1 MKPERTDH
9 NTFKEFFATS
19 WAIDNRASI
28 YVLTIIITMLGLISY
43 FSVPK
48 EQLPEIIIPTIIVS
62 TVYPG
67 TSPEDIENLV
77 TRPIEK
83 EAKSLADVKNITS
96 NSVQDFSTIVVEF
109 NPGLAVPEAKQRVR
123 DAVDKAKSKL
133 PNNLPSEP
141 NIQEVDISEIPIMN
155 INLSGNYDL
164 QRLKKYAEEAQD
176 RIETLPEITRVDIV
190 GALEREI
197 QVDVD
202 MYKMQAASVSFNDLQ
217 RAISSENVTVSAGTI
232 TTFGAK
238 RTIRVAGQFTSPE
251 EIKNI
256 MFKSASGAIVS
267 VKDIAE
273 VKDSFKEQESFAR
286 FDGKNVI
293 TLNVIKKS
301 GLNLLRGSDKI
312 KGLLDDLKK
321 NTYPPDLN
329 VTITGDQSRFT
340 RSTLEELNNTIV
352 IGFLLVTL
360 VLMFFMGLN
369 TAFFV
374 AMSVP
379 LSMFVAYLVF
389 PWMGFT
395 MNMIVMFGFIFALG
409 IIVDDAIVVIE
420 NTHRIHRLEPDI
432 VKAAKYAAGE
442 VFVPILSGTL
452 TTLAP
457 FFPLAF
463 WPGITGKFMYYL
475 PVTLILTLFAS
486 LFVAYII
493 NPVFAVSFMKHEY
506 DVTGYKPKRRRLL
519 ISSVLL
525 VVPALICYL
534 GGIFWL
540 GNLLILSAL
549 LNAVYR
555 LWIKNAIFRFQ
566 NVTWPWLMRFY
577 EKTLAFFLTGRNPY
591 YLFGG
596 IIGIFIFTFILTGI
610 VRPKVLFFPENEPN
624 SILVYIQMPEGTD
637 QLVTDSVTRM
647 VENRIYSV
655 LGAGNRDVESV
666 ITNVGFGAGTGFFDR
681 SVASNKGKVTVNFV
695 ERKDRSGFSTTR
707 YLDAI
712 RQNVRDIPGARI
724 SVEKNHMGPP
734 TGKPVNI
741 EIAGENLDEL
751 IVAAQA
757 FQNYLDSLDIPGI
770 EQLKSDF
777 ENDKP
782 EIIIDI
788 DRERANREGISL
800 GQIGMELRT
809 AIYGQEVSKYKEEE
823 DEYPIHVRYSPVQRT
838 NINKIIN
845 AKITY
850 RDMNSGLL
858 RQIPISSVATL
869 KYRDTYG
876 GIKRKN
882 LKRVI
887 TLSSELLSGYTANE
901 VVTTIHNT
909 LPGFDI
915 PRGIDIT
922 LTGEREDQAETMA
935 FLAKSMLIA
944 LGLIFFILI
953 TQFRSL
959 SKSLIILSE
968 VIFSIIGV
976 LLGLIIFKMP
986 LIITMTGLGIVALG
1000 GIVVRNGILIVEF
1013 SDVLKERGLKTR
1025 QAIIQAGRVR
1035 ITPVALTATATML
1048 GLVPLAVGMNINFV
1062 TLFTDLRPHL
1072 WFGGDN
1078 VMFWGPL
1085 SWTIIF
1091 GLSVAT
1097 FLTLVLVPA
1106 LYLIDYRTKLRIR
1119 RKRFLRQLS
1128 QKKH

>member
-1 MKPERTDH
+1 
-9 NTFKEFFATS
+9 
-19 WAIDNRASI
+19 
-28 YVLTIIITMLGLISY
+28 
-43 FSVPK
+43 
-48 EQLPEIIIPTIIVS
+48 
-62 TVYPG
+62 
-67 TSPEDIENLV
+67 
-77 TRPIEK
+77 
-83 EAKSLADVKNITS
+83 
-96 NSVQDFSTIVVEF
+96 
-109 NPGLAVPEAKQRVR
+109 
-123 DAVDKAKSKL
+123 
-133 PNNLPSEP
+133 
-141 NIQEVDISEIPIMN
+141 
-155 INLSGNYDL
+155 
-164 QRLKKYAEEAQD
+164 
-176 RIETLPEITRVDIV
+176 
-190 GALEREI
+190 
-197 QVDVD
+197 
-202 MYKMQAASVSFNDLQ
+202 
-217 RAISSENVTVSAGTI
+217 
-232 TTFGAK
+232 
-238 RTIRVAGQFTSPE
+238 
-251 EIKNI
+251 
-256 MFKSASGAIVS
+256 
-267 VKDIAE
+267 
-273 VKDSFKEQESFAR
+273 
-286 FDGKNVI
+286 
-293 TLNVIKKS
+293 
-301 GLNLLRGSDKI
+301 
-312 KGLLDDLKK
+312 
-321 NTYPPDLN
+321 
-329 VTITGDQSRFT
+329 
-340 RSTLEELNNTIV
+340 
-352 IGFLLVTL
+352 
-360 VLMFFMGLN
+360 
-369 TAFFV
+369 
-374 AMSVP
+374 
-379 LSMFVAYLVF
+379 
-389 PWMGFT
+389 
-395 MNMIVMFGFIFALG
+395 
-409 IIVDDAIVVIE
+409 
-420 NTHRIHRLEPDI
+420 
-432 VKAAKYAAGE
+432 
-442 VFVPILSGTL
+442 
-452 TTLAP
+452 
-457 FFPLAF
+457 
-463 WPGITGKFMYYL
+463 
-475 PVTLILTLFAS
+475 
-486 LFVAYII
+486 
-493 NPVFAVSFMKHEY
+493 
-506 DVTGYKPKRRRLL
+506 
-519 ISSVLL
+519 
-525 VVPALICYL
+525 
-534 GGIFWL
+534 
-540 GNLLILSAL
+540 
-549 LNAVYR
+549 
-555 LWIKNAIFRFQ
+555 
-566 NVTWPWLMRFY
+566 
-577 EKTLAFFLTGRNPY
+577 
-591 YLFGG
+591 
-596 IIGIFIFTFILTGI
+596 
-610 VRPKVLFFPENEPN
+610 
-624 SILVYIQMPEGTD
+624 
-637 QLVTDSVTRM
+637 
-647 VENRIYSV
+647 
-655 LGAGNRDVESV
+655 VESV

-823 DEYPIHVRYSPVQRT
+823 DEYPIQVRYSPVQRT